1 MNNIIYSEILKR
13 GLSLDDREFS
23 NCKGMIFFGDG
34 NLINYRGDEPY
45 LIINKTNRIK
55 INLSDLP
62 ILVNIAIDYIIHKR
76 EVDSI
81 SKLTSIER
89 INVEIRNRKLKEIL
103 S

>member
-1 MNNIIYSEILKR
+1 
-13 GLSLDDREFS
+13 
-23 NCKGMIFFGDG
+23 MIFFGDG